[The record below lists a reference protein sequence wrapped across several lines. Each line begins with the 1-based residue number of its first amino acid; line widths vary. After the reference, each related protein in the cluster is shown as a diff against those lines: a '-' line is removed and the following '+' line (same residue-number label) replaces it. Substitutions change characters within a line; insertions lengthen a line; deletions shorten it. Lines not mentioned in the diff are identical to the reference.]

1 MPPSRMPARTP
12 ALLGP
17 NAMPWVIAIAAVV
30 GCIALATWTVS
41 LQGDLGD
48 ANDRAEALAA
58 EQASLR
64 ESATAAVYDLSPT
77 AQGPAS
83 ASGTMFLTASGSG
96 VLNVVNMPAT
106 KDGMAYQLW
115 FLPPDEGEPI
125 PGSTFTVSDRGI
137 GFTLIAADVGSF
149 RGVSISLEPE
159 AGSTAPT
166 GPQLLGGAGAGA
178 RG

>member
-1 MPPSRMPARTP
+1 
-12 ALLGP
+12 
-17 NAMPWVIAIAAVV
+17 MPWVIAIAAVV
-30 GCIALATWTVS
+30 ACIALAVWATALRS
-41 LQGDLGD
+41 DLAD
-48 ANDRAEALAA
+48 ANDRADALTA
-58 EQASLR
+58 EQATLR

-77 AQGPAS
+77 AQGPEN

-96 VLNVVNMPAT
+96 VLNVVNMPALE
-106 KDGMAYQLW
+106 DGMAYQLW

-125 PGSTFTVSDRGI
+125 PGSTFTVDDRGV

-159 AGSTAPT
+159 AGSAAPT
-166 GPQLLGGAGAGA
+166 GPQLLSGAGAGA

>member
-1 MPPSRMPARTP
+1 
-12 ALLGP
+12 
-17 NAMPWVIAIAAVV
+17 MPWIIAIASVA
-30 GCIALATWTVS
+30 GCIVLAVWAAS
-41 LQGDLGD
+41 LRSDLSD
-48 ANDRAEALAA
+48 ANGRIAALSE
-58 EQASLR
+58 EQARLR

-77 AQGPAS
+77 AQGPTN

-96 VLNVVNMPAT
+96 VLNVVNLPALE
-106 KDGMAYQLW
+106 DGMAYQLW

-125 PGSTFTVSDRGI
+125 PGSTFTVDDQGI

-159 AGSTAPT
+159 SGSAAPT
-166 GPQLLGGAGAGA
+166 GPQLLSGAGAGA